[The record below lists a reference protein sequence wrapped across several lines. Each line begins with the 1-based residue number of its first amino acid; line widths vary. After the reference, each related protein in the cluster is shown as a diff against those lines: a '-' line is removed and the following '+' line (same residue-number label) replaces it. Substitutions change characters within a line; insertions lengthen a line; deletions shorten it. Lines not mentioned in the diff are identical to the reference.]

1 MKFNLGSLRGTIR
14 AKAFTAENGTSTR
27 RLERHRILLAA
38 LIAGNLE
45 SFAFPATS
53 SGGTK
58 VGTARVPAG
67 LATLWMSQV
76 AFLIIFLFTLGERK
90 SVSAFGASDLDVWHV
105 AVLPRVQEPL
115 TFRALIFET
124 WGEPSCFVLLGL
136 RQDEDA
142 INRPVSLAVAQIP
155 KRSSVAEFTPASGM
169 VQ

>member
-1 MKFNLGSLRGTIR
+1 
-14 AKAFTAENGTSTR
+14 
-27 RLERHRILLAA
+27 
-38 LIAGNLE
+38 
-45 SFAFPATS
+45 
-53 SGGTK
+53 
-58 VGTARVPAG
+58 
-67 LATLWMSQV
+67 MSQI
-76 AFLIIFLFTLGERK
+76 AFLVVFLLTFCKRK

-115 TFRALIFET
+115 TFRALLFET

-142 INRPVSLAVAQIP
+142 IKLPVSLAVAQIP

>member
-1 MKFNLGSLRGTIR
+1 
-14 AKAFTAENGTSTR
+14 
-27 RLERHRILLAA
+27 
-38 LIAGNLE
+38 
-45 SFAFPATS
+45 
-53 SGGTK
+53 
-58 VGTARVPAG
+58 
-67 LATLWMSQV
+67 MSQV
-76 AFLIIFLFTLGERK
+76 AFLIIFLFPLGKRK